1 LIKKIANFNKHAWG
15 FDERFNNFLTLKV
28 WQLNYLSYL
37 YYVIN
42 KRDMKNEKI
51 KIQIQNEIYELPVK
65 SLRNWSG
72 KQLIYVSH
80 AEASSLVRQ
89 FAKKFFPE
97 YVVKVSSNSFAGGN
111 SLDVYVC
118 TKLGGQV
125 NEVDFKQ
132 ISSFANMWEYGKF
145 NGMYDIYEDYEDSGA
160 QTDNGFE
167 LKAGVKYV
175 HVNNR
180 PRFGTVEAILN
191 EVLNE
196 GRMYSEVVKYYTDA
210 SSRPAAAK
218 AWDVLQKMVG

>member
-51 KIQIQNEIYELPVK
+51 KIKLQNEIYELPVK

-89 FAKKFFPE
+89 FAKKFFPQ

>member
-1 LIKKIANFNKHAWG
+1 MIKKIANFNKHAWG

>member
-1 LIKKIANFNKHAWG
+1 MIKKIANFNKHAWG

-89 FAKKFFPE
+89 FAKKFFPQ

>member
-1 LIKKIANFNKHAWG
+1 MIKKIANFNKHAWG

-51 KIQIQNEIYELPVK
+51 KIKLQNEIYELPVK

>member
-1 LIKKIANFNKHAWG
+1 
-15 FDERFNNFLTLKV
+15 
-28 WQLNYLSYL
+28 
-37 YYVIN
+37 
-42 KRDMKNEKI
+42 MKNEKI

-89 FAKKFFPE
+89 FAKKFFPQ

-132 ISSFANMWEYGKF
+132 ISSFANQWEYGKF